1 MAAGDP
7 LTAGDQAAIDDMLLD
22 LLADSVHGRTEVI
35 PTAMDSDLSFKA
47 DAETETTTLT
57 EADDTASS
65 SATTMKVLY
74 NAIVCSL
81 VAALA

>member
-1 MAAGDP
+1 MAGDP
-7 LTAGDQAAIDDMLLD
+7 FDD
-22 LLADSVHGRTEVI
+22 LLVENVADTVYGMTEVI

>member
-1 MAAGDP
+1 ME
-7 LTAGDQAAIDDMLLD
+7 QI
-22 LLADSVHGRTEVI
+22 ADTVIGMTDVI

-47 DAETETTTLT
+47 DAETESTTLT

-65 SATTMKVLY
+65 SGTMMKVLY
-74 NAIVCSL
+74 NAIMCSL

>member
-1 MAAGDP
+1 MI
-7 LTAGDQAAIDDMLLD
+7 AGDQATVDAMLMD
-22 LLADSVHGRTEVI
+22 QIADTVHGMTEVM

-47 DAETETTTLT
+47 NAETETTTLT

-65 SATTMKVLY
+65 AATMMKVLY
-74 NAIVCSL
+74 NAIICGL

>member
-1 MAAGDP
+1 M
-7 LTAGDQAAIDDMLLD
+7 DQI
-22 LLADSVHGRTEVI
+22 ADSVHGRTDVI

-47 DAETETTTLT
+47 DSETETTTLT
-57 EADDTASS
+57 EADDAASS
-65 SATTMKVLY
+65 SGTMMKVLY

>member
-1 MAAGDP
+1 MIAAIG
-7 LTAGDQAAIDDMLLD
+7 AGDQAAVDD
-22 LLADSVHGRTEVI
+22 LLMVNIADTVYGMTDVI

-47 DAETETTTLT
+47 ETTTLT

-65 SATTMKVLY
+65 SGTTMKVLY
-74 NAIVCSL
+74 NAIICSL

>member
-1 MAAGDP
+1 M
-7 LTAGDQAAIDDMLLD
+7 DQI
-22 LLADSVHGRTEVI
+22 ADTVYGMTDVI

-47 DAETETTTLT
+47 DETETTTLT

-65 SATTMKVLY
+65 SGTTMKVLY
-74 NAIVCSL
+74 NAIICSL